1 MDNIRNKGEILSM
14 WEDVKMYANLDA
26 SSVPFA
32 LEGIGTSYCDG
43 TYSISRPKANVCVVE
58 YILQG
63 TGTVVTPNGV
73 FHPKAGD
80 SYLLRAG
87 ETHKYYS
94 SVEDPWVKI
103 WVNVQ
108 GTLVDPILD
117 SYGIGHSMHLPGV
130 NTHDMIKSIHDIC
143 QNTSLS
149 PDVAMNRCCV
159 AFLRLVQFLQ
169 QSVYAQEAQI
179 HIPKNIARLKAYID
193 GHLDEQ
199 LTLEKCSE
207 ITYLSIS
214 QTIRSFRNAYGM
226 PPYEYLN
233 QQRVQTAKLLLRNS
247 ALSIQDIATQLGF
260 QDQNYFSKYFKK
272 KCGQS
277 PRQYRNY
284 Q

>member
-1 MDNIRNKGEILSM
+1 MDNIRNKREILSM
-14 WEDVKMYANLDA
+14 WEDVKMYSNPDA
-26 SSVPFA
+26 DSIPFA

-43 TYSISRPKANVCVVE
+43 TYLLSRPCSVVFVIE
-58 YILQG
+58 YIIQG
-63 TGTVVTPNGV
+63 TGTLETSSGT

-87 ETHKYYS
+87 EYHKYYS
-94 SVEDPWVKI
+94 SAEDPWVKTWI
-103 WVNVQ
+103 NVQ
-108 GTLVDPILD
+108 GSLVAPILD
-117 SYGIGHSMHLPGV
+117 AYGFPHSTYLPGI
-130 NTHDMIKSIHDIC
+130 NIHDLIRNIHDIA
-143 QNTSLS
+143 QNPSLS
-149 PDVAMNRCCV
+149 PDTVMNRCCQS
-159 AFLRLVQFLQ
+159 FLRLVQFLQ
-169 QSVYAQEAQI
+169 QSVNAKQTQL
-179 HIPKNIARLKAYID
+179 HIPKNIIRLKTYID
-193 GHLDEQ
+193 THLEEQ

-214 QTIRSFRNAYGM
+214 QTIRSFRAAYGV
-226 PPYEYLN
+226 PPYEYLS

>member
-1 MDNIRNKGEILSM
+1 M
-14 WEDVKMYANLDA
+14 WEDVKMYTNLD
-26 SSVPFA
+26 VENMPFA

-43 TYSISRPKANVCVVE
+43 TYLMSRPYSVVYVVE

-63 TGTVVTPNGV
+63 TGTVETPNGT

-87 ETHKYYS
+87 EPCKYYS
-94 SVEDPWVKI
+94 SAEDPWVKI

-108 GTLVDPILD
+108 GSLVGPMLD
-117 SYGIGHSMHLPGV
+117 SYGFKQSTHLPGV
-130 NTHDMIKSIHDIC
+130 NSHDLIKSIHDIAR
-143 QNTSLS
+143 NSSLS
-149 PDVAMNRCCV
+149 PEVAINRCCIS
-159 AFLRLVQFLQ
+159 FLRLVQFLQ
-169 QSVYAQEAQI
+169 QSVCAQASQV
-179 HIPKNIARLKAYID
+179 HIPKNIARLKTYID

-214 QTIRSFRNAYGM
+214 QTIRSFRAAYGM

-272 KCGQS
+272 KCGKS

>member
-1 MDNIRNKGEILSM
+1 MDNIRNKREILSM
-14 WEDVKMYANLDA
+14 WEDVKMYTNLD
-26 SSVPFA
+26 VENMPFA

-43 TYSISRPKANVCVVE
+43 TYLMSRPYSVVYVVE

-63 TGTVVTPNGV
+63 TGTVETPNGT

-87 ETHKYYS
+87 EPCKYYS
-94 SVEDPWVKI
+94 SAEDPWVKI

-108 GTLVDPILD
+108 GSLVGPMLD
-117 SYGIGHSMHLPGV
+117 SYGFKQSTHLPGV
-130 NTHDMIKSIHDIC
+130 NSHDLIKSIHDIAR
-143 QNTSLS
+143 NSSLS
-149 PDVAMNRCCV
+149 PEVAINRCCIS
-159 AFLRLVQFLQ
+159 FLRLVQFLQ
-169 QSVYAQEAQI
+169 QSVCAQASQV
-179 HIPKNIARLKAYID
+179 HIPKNIARLKTYID

-214 QTIRSFRNAYGM
+214 QTIRSFRAAYGM

-272 KCGQS
+272 KCGKS